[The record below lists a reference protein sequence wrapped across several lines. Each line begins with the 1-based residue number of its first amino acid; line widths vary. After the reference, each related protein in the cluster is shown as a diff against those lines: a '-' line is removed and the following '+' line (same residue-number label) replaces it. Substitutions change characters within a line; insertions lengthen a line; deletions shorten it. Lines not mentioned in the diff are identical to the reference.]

1 MDSMVMPLD
10 DAQLSDLMQDL
21 DRKAKPFRVLCRGK
35 AVNICTGHGYG
46 GNIINQPVYWDR
58 PQAFVDAV
66 LDGLRANNPNEAFR
80 VTRH

>member
-1 MDSMVMPLD
+1 MYRLVMPLNE
-10 DAQLSDLMQDL
+10 AQLSGLAQDL
-21 DRKAKPFRVLCRGK
+21 DKEAKPFRILCRGK
-35 AVNICTGHGYG
+35 AVNICTGHGIG

-66 LDGLRANNPNEAFR
+66 LDGLRTNNPAETFR